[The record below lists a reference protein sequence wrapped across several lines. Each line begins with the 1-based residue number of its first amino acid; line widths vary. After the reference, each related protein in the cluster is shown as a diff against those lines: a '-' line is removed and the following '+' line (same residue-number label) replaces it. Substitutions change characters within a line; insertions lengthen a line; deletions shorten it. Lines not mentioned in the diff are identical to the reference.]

1 MSNKVTVVETANNQ
15 VINVN
20 ANNPE
25 FGYVRVG
32 QTIPTFNEEGWL
44 STENRYFLL
53 KGKINE
59 LQASGLS
66 AGMELTGKLVRQ
78 ESLEP
83 FNDYS
88 QPKVAGSS
96 GVICKVEG
104 QPIYSRIVYDRSG
117 TMQDTLIAHDNKE
130 EIIAGMTPTNVIPL
144 TQPASFS
151 DAFDTQEEVSNETEE
166 VVEDMVESKVDN
178 SLNEEV
184 EIEETIDEV
193 VDELDLETDFEL

>member
-1 MSNKVTVVETANNQ
+1 MSNKVTVQKNKDGQ
-15 VINVN
+15 VVNVN
-20 ANNPE
+20 TNNPE

-32 QTIPTFNEEGWL
+32 QTIAKFNSDGWL
-44 STENRYFLL
+44 NTENRYFLL
-53 KGKINE
+53 KGRLNE
-59 LQASGLS
+59 LQNSGLT
-66 AGMELTGKLVRQ
+66 AGFEMPGQLVRQ

-88 QPKVAGSS
+88 QPKIAGES
-96 GVICKVEG
+96 GVICKIEG

-130 EIIAGMTPTNVIPL
+130 EIMMGIANTDVSVNPGNI
-144 TQPASFS
+144 S

-184 EIEETIDEV
+184 EIEETIDEIA
-193 VDELDLETDFEL
+193 DELDLETDFEL

>member
-1 MSNKVTVVETANNQ
+1 MSNKVKVVETANNQ

-66 AGMELTGKLVRQ
+66 AGMELNGKLVRQ

-144 TQPASFS
+144 TQPASVS
-151 DAFDTQEEVSNETEE
+151 DAFDTEEEVSNEIEE
-166 VVEDMVESKVDN
+166 EVESKVDN

-184 EIEETIDEV
+184 EVEETIDET